1 MKVESSVMASH
12 YLPMNTKKKYP
23 VIVRAEGR
31 RLYAADGK
39 EYLDG
44 ASGGVGAVNI
54 GHAVP
59 EILQAI
65 AEQSR
70 KVCHANCS
78 LFANEPQMEL
88 ADLIIERFAPKGME
102 KVYYVSTG
110 TEATELCIKF
120 ARIYH
125 LLRGNAERFKI
136 ISRWSG
142 YHGSSLAALSYSG
155 RSSRRGHFHP
165 YYFAATRIKC
175 AYYFREGRGMSEEE
189 YSRRAANDL
198 EDAIRRE
205 GPETVSCFIAE
216 PFVNTMGACPAPVGY
231 FERIREICDRYDV
244 ILVVDEVVTGFG
256 RTGKN
261 FGIDH
266 WNVCPDLIACGKGIS
281 SGYTPLACA
290 ILSNKIWQTLKKDP
304 SGKTVVGYSHSGNP
318 LSCATSLAVLK
329 YILKN
334 DLVNRSARMGEK
346 MMKQARERLGDHP
359 HVGDIRGK
367 GLHMAIEFVKDRKS
381 LEMYPP
387 DVNKSEEVY
396 ERCMTNGLNLCPVHG
411 DSDGLQGDSI
421 IIKPAFT
428 VLDEEVDE
436 LFDKL
441 QKALSEVSW

>member
-1 MKVESSVMASH
+1 
-12 YLPMNTKKKYP
+12 
-23 VIVRAEGR
+23 
-31 RLYAADGK
+31 
-39 EYLDG
+39 
-44 ASGGVGAVNI
+44 
-54 GHAVP
+54 
-59 EILQAI
+59 
-65 AEQSR
+65 
-70 KVCHANCS
+70 
-78 LFANEPQMEL
+78 
-88 ADLIIERFAPKGME
+88 
-102 KVYYVSTG
+102 
-110 TEATELCIKF
+110 
-120 ARIYH
+120 
-125 LLRGNAERFKI
+125 
-136 ISRWSG
+136 
-142 YHGSSLAALSYSG
+142 
-155 RSSRRGHFHP
+155 
-165 YYFAATRIKC
+165 
-175 AYYFREGRGMSEEE
+175 
-189 YSRRAANDL
+189 
-198 EDAIRRE
+198 
-205 GPETVSCFIAE
+205 
-216 PFVNTMGACPAPVGY
+216 MGACPAPVGY

-367 GLHMAIEFVKDRKS
+367 GLHMAIEFVKDRES

-441 QKALSEVSW
+441 QKALNEVTW

>member
-1 MKVESSVMASH
+1 
-12 YLPMNTKKKYP
+12 MNTKKKYP
-23 VIVRAEGR
+23 IIVRAEGR
-31 RLYAADGK
+31 RLYAADGMQ
-39 EYLDG
+39 YLDG

-59 EILQAI
+59 EILEAI

-78 LFANEPQMEL
+78 LFANQPQMEL
-88 ADLIIERFAPKGME
+88 ADLIIERFAPKGMD

-110 TEATELCIKF
+110 TEATELCIKI

-125 LLRGNAERFKI
+125 ILQGRPERFKI

-155 RSSRRGHFHP
+155 RSSRRAQFHP
-165 YYFAATRIKC
+165 YYFPVTRIKC
-175 AYYFREGRGMSEEE
+175 AYYFRDGEGMSEEE
-189 YSRRAANDL
+189 YSRRAADDL

-231 FERIREICDRYDV
+231 FERIRDICARYDV
-244 ILVVDEVVTGFG
+244 VLAVDEVVTGFG

-266 WNVCPDLIACGKGIS
+266 WSVCPDLIACGKGIS
-281 SGYTPLACA
+281 GGYTPMACA
-290 ILSNKIWQTLKKDP
+290 IVSNKIWETVQTDP
-304 SGKTVVGYSHSGNP
+304 SGNTVVGYTHSGNP
-318 LSCATSLAVLK
+318 LSSATSLAVLK

-334 DLVNRSARMGEK
+334 DLVNRSAWMGERLIE
-346 MMKQARERLGDHP
+346 QARERLGDHP

-367 GLHMAIEFVKDRKS
+367 GLHMAIEFVKDRRS
-381 LEMYPP
+381 LEMYSPS
-387 DVNKSEEVY
+387 VNKSEEVY
-396 ERCMTNGLNLCPVHG
+396 ERCMANGLNLCPVHG

-428 VLDEEVDE
+428 ILDEEVDE

-441 QKALSEVSW
+441 HKALGEMSW